1 MQLRNFRFNIKE
13 IIGNLVS
20 IVFVL
25 IDKKKESKDPEKRV
39 FGGEKHQS
47 RQEGIGAKFHVSG
60 LETLL
65 SLIQVEGERCILL
78 FMANLQISLDNG
90 ERVKD
95 YKEEK
100 SELLSYRHFYQV
112 NLCNNHLA

>member
-1 MQLRNFRFNIKE
+1 M
-13 IIGNLVS
+13 
-20 IVFVL
+20 
-25 IDKKKESKDPEKRV
+25 

-112 NLCNNHLA
+112 DLCNNHLAQTHLLHPEYQMEGEAGYHFLFP